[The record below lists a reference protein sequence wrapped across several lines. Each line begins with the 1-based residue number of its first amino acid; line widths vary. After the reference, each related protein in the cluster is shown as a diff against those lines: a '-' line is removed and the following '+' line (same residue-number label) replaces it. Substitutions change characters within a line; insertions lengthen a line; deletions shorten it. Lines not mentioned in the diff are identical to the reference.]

1 MKILQILKDC
11 VTAAVKTDKLLF
23 SKTDED
29 GYILMSPDGLV
40 MYKVPRVYVPFTF
53 DGKHSPA
60 AEKVWEGCE
69 RESGYEK
76 VTKRYIVESEK
87 KPRRNLLILNNRVA
101 VDMKLLKNF
110 EPRPQLMIGE
120 KQFSP
125 VRVYENEQMVGLV
138 MPVNNWKGES
148 K

>member
-40 MYKVPRVYVPFTF
+40 MYKVPRVNVPFTF

-60 AEKVWEGCE
+60 AEEVWKGCE
-69 RESGYEK
+69 HGSGYEE

-87 KPRRNLLILNNRVA
+87 KPRRNLLILNDRVA

-120 KQFSP
+120 KQFSL

>member
-29 GYILMSPDGLV
+29 GYMLMSPGSLV
-40 MYKVPRVYVPFTF
+40 LYRLPRVNVPFTF
-53 DGKHSPA
+53 DGKRSTVP
-60 AEKVWEGCE
+60 EKIWESCE
-69 RESGYEK
+69 RESGYEE

-87 KPRRNLLILNNRVA
+87 KPRRNLLILNDRVA

>member
-23 SKTDED
+23 SKSDED

-40 MYKVPRVYVPFTF
+40 MYKVPRVNVPFTF
-53 DGKHSPA
+53 DGKYSPA

-69 RESGYEK
+69 HGSGDEE
-76 VTKRYIVESEK
+76 VTRRYMVESEK
-87 KPRRNLLILNNRVA
+87 KPRHNLLILNDRVA
-101 VDMKLLKNF
+101 VDMRLLKNF
-110 EPRPQLMIGE
+110 EPRPQMMIGE
-120 KQFSP
+120 KPYNP

-138 MPVNNWKGES
+138 MPTRWKGES
-148 K
+148 I

>member
-23 SKTDED
+23 SKTDEE
-29 GYILMSPDGLV
+29 GYMLMSPDSLV
-40 MYKVPRVYVPFTF
+40 LYRLPRVNVPFTF
-53 DGKHSPA
+53 DGKCSTVP
-60 AEKVWEGCE
+60 KKIWESCE
-69 RESGYEK
+69 RESGYEE

-87 KPRRNLLILNNRVA
+87 KPRRNLLILNDRVA

>member
-29 GYILMSPDGLV
+29 GYMLMTPDGLV
-40 MYKVPRVYVPFTF
+40 MYRLPRVNVPFTF
-53 DGKHSPA
+53 DGKCSPA
-60 AEKVWEGCE
+60 AEKIWESCE
-69 RESGYEK
+69 HGSGYEK

-87 KPRRNLLILNNRVA
+87 KPRRNLLILNDRVA

-125 VRVYENEQMVGLV
+125 VRVYEGEQMVGLI
-138 MPVNNWKGES
+138 MPVTGWKGEG

>member
-40 MYKVPRVYVPFTF
+40 MYKVPRVNVPFTF

-69 RESGYEK
+69 HGSGYEK
-76 VTKRYIVESEK
+76 VTRRYMVESEK
-87 KPRRNLLILNNRVA
+87 KPRHNLLILNEKVA
-101 VDMKLLKNF
+101 VDTRLLKNF
-110 EPRPQLMIGE
+110 EPRPQMMIGE
-120 KQFSP
+120 KPYNP
-125 VRVYENEQMVGLV
+125 VRVYENEQMVGLI
-138 MPVNNWKGES
+138 MPTKWKGES

>member
-69 RESGYEK
+69 HGSGYEE
-76 VTKRYIVESEK
+76 VTRRYMVESEK
-87 KPRRNLLILNNRVA
+87 KPRHNLLILNDRVA

-110 EPRPQLMIGE
+110 EPRPKMMIGE
-120 KQFSP
+120 KPYNP

-138 MPVNNWKGES
+138 MPTRWKGES

>member
-29 GYILMSPDGLV
+29 GYMLMTPDGLV
-40 MYKVPRVYVPFTF
+40 MYRLPRVNVPFTF
-53 DGKHSPA
+53 DGKCSTVP
-60 AEKVWEGCE
+60 EKIWESCE

>member
-40 MYKVPRVYVPFTF
+40 MYKVPRVNVPFTF

-60 AEKVWEGCE
+60 AEEVWEGCE
-69 RESGYEK
+69 YGSGYEE
-76 VTKRYIVESEK
+76 VTRRYMVESEK
-87 KPRRNLLILNNRVA
+87 KPRRNLLILNDRVA
-101 VDMKLLKNF
+101 VDMRLLKNF
-110 EPRPQLMIGE
+110 EPRPQMMIGE
-120 KQFSP
+120 KPYNP
-125 VRVYENEQMVGLV
+125 VRVYENEQMVGLI
-138 MPVNNWKGES
+138 MPVRWKGES

>member
-40 MYKVPRVYVPFTF
+40 MYKIPRVNVPFTF

-60 AEKVWEGCE
+60 AEKIWESCE
-69 RESGYEK
+69 HGSGDED
-76 VTKRYIVESEK
+76 VTRRYIVESEK
-87 KPRRNLLILNNRVA
+87 KPRRNLLILNDRVA

-110 EPRPQLMIGE
+110 EPRPQMKIG
-120 KQFSP
+120 KKPYNP

-138 MPVNNWKGES
+138 MPTKWKGES

>member
-11 VTAAVKTDKLLF
+11 VAAAVKTDKLLF

-29 GYILMSPDGLV
+29 GYMLMSPDSLV
-40 MYKVPRVYVPFTF
+40 LYRLPRANVPFTF
-53 DGKHSPA
+53 DGKCSTVP
-60 AEKVWEGCE
+60 EKIWESCE
-69 RESGYEK
+69 RESGYEE

-87 KPRRNLLILNNRVA
+87 KPRRNLLILNDRVA

-110 EPRPQLMIGE
+110 ELRPQMMIGE

>member
-11 VTAAVKTDKLLF
+11 VAAAVKTDKLLF

-29 GYILMSPDGLV
+29 GYMLMSPDSLV
-40 MYKVPRVYVPFTF
+40 LYRLPRVNVPFTF
-53 DGKHSPA
+53 DGKCSTVP
-60 AEKVWEGCE
+60 EKIWESCE
-69 RESGYEK
+69 RESGYEE

-87 KPRRNLLILNNRVA
+87 KPRRNLLILNDRVA

-138 MPVNNWKGES
+138 MLVNNWKGES